1 MILKFENVAKKF
13 NNSNNNFELRN
24 ISFELKEKEVL
35 GIIGKNGA
43 GKSTILKMAN
53 SLVKKDSGKI
63 FYGDKSLD
71 EMSSHQIRE
80 MNKDVVYIF
89 QDANLLDNKT
99 VYYHL
104 KLVYKLSNQKVDD
117 QKIDEILRFM
127 QIEELKYSYCI
138 YLSGGQKQK
147 VAIAMAILQKPKVLL
162 CDEISASLD
171 TNSEREIFTLL
182 NKIIVNSDI
191 SILLISHNL
200 NILKNFCDRIL
211 FLEDGKINTSIIP
224 KKNDET
230 FTDNYFENIKEYLNA

>member
-1 MILKFENVAKKF
+1 
-13 NNSNNNFELRN
+13 
-24 ISFELKEKEVL
+24 
-35 GIIGKNGA
+35 
-43 GKSTILKMAN
+43 
-53 SLVKKDSGKI
+53 
-63 FYGDKSLD
+63 
-71 EMSSHQIRE
+71 MSSHQIRE

-147 VAIAMAILQKPKVLL
+147 VAIAMAILQKPKVL

-171 TNSEREIFTLL
+171 TNSEENFTLL

-191 SILLISHNL
+191 SILLISHNF
-200 NILKNFCDRIL
+200 KY
-211 FLEDGKINTSIIP
+211 T
-224 KKNDET
+224 
-230 FTDNYFENIKEYLNA
+230 